1 MTLTHSFFMAFFK
14 GTELTPVPDHASKQA
29 GVRCLHID
37 EPGVFDEA
45 RFTERV
51 KQASVLPGET
61 I

>member
-1 MTLTHSFFMAFFK
+1 LFLAFFK
-14 GTELTPVPDHASKQA
+14 GTELTPVPDHTSKQA
-29 GVRCLHID
+29 SVRYLHID

-51 KQASVLPGET
+51 KQESVLPGET

>member
-1 MTLTHSFFMAFFK
+1 MTRYIKVAFFK

-29 GVRCLHID
+29 GVRYLHID

-45 RFTERV
+45 QFTDWV